1 METPFD
7 FAFAKP
13 QSDSRQFNLS
23 VTAADTSVKFELAC
37 EVRLTWFSVEVQ
49 FSSPQRFDG
58 LKFRADVAG
67 NDYYKWYECLK
78 VLTEVSAKGVS
89 KGENSAV

>member
-1 METPFD
+1 MIT
-7 FAFAKP
+7 
-13 QSDSRQFNLS
+13 
-23 VTAADTSVKFELAC
+23 ADTSVKFELAC

-58 LKFRADVAG
+58 LEFRADVMG
-67 NDYYKWYECLK
+67 NDCHKWYECLK